1 MKFSAKAFFSATVF
15 ILAIPTAAIA
25 ATITTQTRIPDS
37 PYILASTG
45 AGDGLW
51 CNGCGGKQ
59 GWVHID
65 SDEMMTLGSG
75 TTVAAS
81 GGKFAILRTDMG
93 MSCPAGNISV
103 LDLEA
108 GKYVGPEIDECN
120 DEKVDYKISN
130 GKWWVKVRNH
140 MYSGK

>member
-1 MKFSAKAFFSATVF
+1 MKILTNTILTAAILT
-15 ILAIPTAAIA
+15 LAIPAVA
-25 ATITTQTRIPDS
+25 ATITTQIRIPDS
-37 PYILASTG
+37 PYTLASTKS
-45 AGDGLW
+45 GDGLW

-59 GWVHID
+59 GWGHID
-65 SDEMMTLGSG
+65 SDEMMTLGAG
-75 TTVAAS
+75 TSVAAS

-93 MSCPAGNISV
+93 MSCPAGNIAV
-103 LDLEA
+103 LNLET

-120 DEKVDYKISN
+120 DMKVDYKVSN

>member
-1 MKFSAKAFFSATVF
+1 MKSLMNVVLS
-15 ILAIPTAAIA
+15 AAILPLAVPAVA
-25 ATITTQTRIPDS
+25 ATITTQVSIPDS
-37 PYILASTG
+37 TYTLASTVN
-45 AGDGLW
+45 GDGLW

-65 SDEMMTLGSG
+65 SDEMMTLGAG
-75 TTVAAS
+75 TSVAAS
-81 GGKFAILRTDMG
+81 GGKFAILYTDMG
-93 MSCPAGNISV
+93 MSCPAGNIAV
-103 LDLEA
+103 LNLET